1 MASTS
6 QVWETY
12 EKIVSETI
20 DESTLVLEEN
30 DGQDYCKV
38 LKELRREWELKL
50 IQSGALALGAEVD
63 PQAQN
68 KPIGRTL
75 QGDGTQSNQLALKK
89 EEGEGDDET
98 TQAEERG
105 TAATA
110 ASAAA
115 EKEEEITREDPEHS
129 HSVKKKGEKTERE
142 EGNEREERT
151 GKRRKTEPSGPPTNG
166 EAAKAKAEEDIDVD
180 DDIDDLLEGGEDPTK
195 DLVLAQVEKKFK
207 SKNKYRFIFKS
218 GIMQIDGLEYVF
230 EKGNGDFKW

>member
-1 MASTS
+1 M
-6 QVWETY
+6 
-12 EKIVSETI
+12 SETI

-75 QGDGTQSNQLALKK
+75 QGDGTQSNQAVKK
-89 EEGEGDDET
+89 EEDDACDDET

-110 ASAAA
+110 AAA
-115 EKEEEITREDPEHS
+115 EIEDEITRDPEDPE

-142 EGNEREERT
+142 EGSEREERA